1 MHIVWG
7 VLIMAAGLFLL
18 VGGLLRSDFFI
29 YRLLIARSK
38 MLWGKHVYRFHQVV
52 GAIIVVLGVLWAG
65 GFIFD

>member
-52 GAIIVVLGVLWAG
+52 GAMVIVFGLLVALGY
-65 GFIFD
+65 I